1 MHVAYQRHG
10 GLAPRLMN
18 RGMSL
23 DQDLTPEDARH
34 VRALLPPE
42 FFSLESSRD
51 SGRNPDMF
59 RHEIAVTVGDR
70 SHRVILA
77 EDEVPASLRPL
88 VDWLQA
94 KASAAAQKA
103 PG

>member
-1 MHVAYQRHG
+1 MHVVYQRHG

-23 DQDLTPEDARH
+23 EQDLTPEDARH
-34 VRALLPPE
+34 VRALLPSE
-42 FFSLESSRD
+42 FFSLEP
-51 SGRNPDMF
+51 SGDPGRGPDMF
-59 RHEIAVTVGDR
+59 RHEIAVTDGNR

-88 VDWLQA
+88 VEWLQA
-94 KASAAAQKA
+94 KASETR
-103 PG
+103 